1 MKSRLILFLKPMA
14 PDIYVTKQS
23 IFLEFF
29 MYFDFVTT
37 TNSRFICNQRTDIVL
52 RVLYKVFSG
61 TVKVN
66 DECLQNSFTNH
77 ATQQISHLQ
86 LLFSISRFIS
96 FYDVITKLEKMHA
109 ILFVTFCKNCFLS
122 LFQEQICYIRWS
134 TFHKCN
140 YKKKCFFA
148 IIRRKCTD

>member
-1 MKSRLILFLKPMA
+1 
-14 PDIYVTKQS
+14 
-23 IFLEFF
+23 

-37 TNSRFICNQRTDIVL
+37 TNSKFICNQRTDIVL

-109 ILFVTFCKNCFLS
+109 ILFVTFCKNCSLS
-122 LFQEQICYIRWS
+122 LFFKNRFVTSDEALFINVITRKNVFLQSFEENVRI
-134 TFHKCN
+134 
-140 YKKKCFFA
+140 KKV
-148 IIRRKCTD
+148 I